1 MEIKQEPSPDV
12 TGMSADQGISSKTV
26 VMIKT
31 METAPQ
37 PSLQT
42 KSQKRN
48 CKPTHTLIVIIGL
61 KWDPK
66 FKMPPYDTFPQSFF
80 RF

>member
-1 MEIKQEPSPDV
+1 MEIKQEPSSAV
-12 TGMSADQGISSKTV
+12 TGISAGQGISSKTM

-31 METAPQ
+31 MENAPVISIKQIPGGKNTPKQ
-37 PSLQT
+37 P
-42 KSQKRN
+42 
-48 CKPTHTLIVIIGL
+48 TLIIGL

-66 FKMPPYDTFPQSFF
+66 FKMPPYDTFLQSFF